1 MSIINDTT
9 TELFKKYYP
18 DIEINSIDKE
28 LLSDM
33 LFGIFQQIKSSQT
46 QKNLSEFIKKEVDK
60 EDSDL
65 DSDSDTENNKDEIVK
80 NIIKTN
86 DLIEENFLMANNLIP
101 EMIVPTELIYLKGK
115 IAGLP
120 INILLDTGAQSS
132 TSFKS
137 VTDKAN
143 IDYLIDKQSKS
154 YTVGVNNISLS
165 YGTLWYIELELE
177 ISHERYVSVPIS
189 LNIDDDTEKNKKIK
203 EINEE
208 QEIKID
214 LDKKIDMLLGI
225 NFLKAY
231 KAKIDFSRRT
241 ITLNDSIIIN
251 YR

>member
-1 MSIINDTT
+1 MSTINDTT
-9 TELFKKYYP
+9 TQLFKKYYP
-18 DIEINSIDKE
+18 DMEINSIDKE

-33 LFGIFQQIKSSQT
+33 LFGIFQEIKLSSI
-46 QKNLSEFIKKEVDK
+46 QKNLNESIIKEVDQ
-60 EDSDL
+60 
-65 DSDSDTENNKDEIVK
+65 ENNIDYELENDEDEKK

-86 DLIEENFLMANNLIP
+86 ELIEENFLLANNLIP
-101 EMIVPTELIYLKGK
+101 EMIVPTELIHLKGK

-132 TSFKS
+132 TTFKS

-177 ISHERYVSVPIS
+177 INQERYVSVPIS

-208 QEIKID
+208 HEIKID